1 MPKKTKRGPTR
12 RTKNPKQR
20 INQELRAFNAKI
32 KRWVDGTKIEWT
44 GEPFVTGSIYR
55 FVLDDRL
62 TQCVRVLVARAEQSE
77 ANQAQ
82 AATLQMAESIQLA
95 TAPDQDDLEPT
106 EPTPESEAAFEKFLT
121 DSDSEGI
128 IEVSNGEET
137 KTEAEGEAA
146 EEDPSG
152 SPDRH
157 PGDEGSPDA
166 MGPVDL
172 AEGDAGPL

>member
-1 MPKKTKRGPTR
+1 MPKKKRRGPTH

-20 INQELRAFNAKI
+20 INQELREFKAKI
-32 KRWVDGTKIEWT
+32 KRWVDATKLEWT

-55 FVLDDRL
+55 FVLDKRL
-62 TQCVRVLVARAEQSE
+62 VQFIRALVSRAEQSE
-77 ANQAQ
+77 AQQAQ
-82 AATLQMAESIQLA
+82 AATLKMAESIQLA
-95 TAPDQDDLEPT
+95 NAPDPDDFEPI

-128 IEVSNGEET
+128 IESDGEEVE
-137 KTEAEGEAA
+137 KEAEGQAA

-152 SPDRH
+152 GPEQP

-166 MGPVDL
+166 MGPSQL
-172 AEGDAGPL
+172 AEGDVEPL